1 MQPEQE
7 CRASSVQAFELGV
20 GFGRDTEQLGTL
32 KLNVNVNDLASSD
45 SAYSKVVTKKSSH

>member
-1 MQPEQE
+1 MSE
-7 CRASSVQAFELGV
+7 AFELGV

-45 SAYSKVVTKKSSH
+45 SAYSKMVTKKSSH